1 MKKKKNRS
9 KAFEIF
15 KSFLRIFK
23 RKPQFVFLGEPFQER
38 AIYLSNHVGSNGPL
52 TLELYF
58 PLEVRFWG
66 THEMNEGFKERYI
79 YLSRIYFHNKRH
91 LPLWFAK
98 FISIFATPFMTVF
111 YKGLR
116 LISTYTDGRL
126 VTTVKKTIKL
136 LEKGEESV
144 IIFPEDSSKGYYDF
158 LKGFHPGF
166 YALAE
171 KCYKLGMD
179 LPIYLMYFQR
189 LNHRIIVDK
198 PILFSQLK
206 SLNLNMYT
214 VANKYMQRANQ
225 LATFTNED
233 IENEKSKDH
242 FMLL

>member
-9 KAFEIF
+9 KAFEFF

-23 RKPQFVFLGEPFQER
+23 KKPKFIFLGETFSNP

-66 THEMNEGFKERYI
+66 THEMNEGIKERYL
-79 YLSRIYFHNKRH
+79 YLSRTYFHNKKH
-91 LPLWFAK
+91 LPLGFSK
-98 FISIFATPFMTVF
+98 FISLFATPFMTVF

-116 LISTYTDGRL
+116 LISTYSDARL
-126 VTTVKKTIKL
+126 VTTVKKTMKII
-136 LEKGEESV
+136 EKGEESI

-171 KCYKLGMD
+171 KCYKQGID

-206 SLNLNMYT
+206 SLNLDMYT
-214 VANKYMQRANQ
+214 VAEKYRQRANQ
-225 LATFTNED
+225 LALFNDKD
-233 IENEKSKDH
+233 IEKEKSKAH
-242 FMLL
+242 FML